1 MYNKEQLLNQI
12 NDIFEATGNERKATW
27 NVIDEWEAR
36 KQNRLLN
43 LLNQEL
49 YNKEQLLNQIND
61 IFEATGN
68 ERKATWNVIDEWEA
82 RKQNRLLNLL
92 NQELI
97 IEKEISFSK
106 PEDEIA
112 EEIYAARLPERIR
125 NAFRKE
131 FFNEDSNN
139 LNTSVVSHAAKLMLH
154 AVTGS
159 YALAQGKLDRDYIL
173 EKPLPGVKQTKFQK
187 GTKITRVL
195 RLLIDDKEELE
206 KILVEYSRFFNQAKE
221 KPLPGVKQTKF
232 QKGTKITRVLRLL
245 IDDKEELE
253 KILVEYSR
261 FFNQAKLKGTLCISI
276 HPIDYL
282 TASLNKC
289 NWRSCFNLVSGEWK
303 SSLGGLMASPYTMI
317 AYLKAKDDM
326 NYNGFVWNVW
336 NNKQWRT
343 YITINAGQNISHFHI
358 GKHYPYCNEELESQL
373 VSMMSDLLGGD
384 NKQWRTYITINAGQ
398 NISHFHIGKHYPYC
412 NEELESQLVSM
423 MSDLLGG
430 EFELRKDSYT
440 FYTEVDED
448 GFYDDGVENVY
459 ARVGLEELENNSIPV
474 AEDVMCLCCGDIYTN
489 CDSNTIYCDDCY
501 PSYYACCYECGELEN
516 NSIPVAEDVM
526 CLCCGDIYTNCDSNT
541 IYCDD
546 CYPSY
551 YACCYECGDRITH
564 DDVDNGYY
572 YYAEDTDRYFC
583 SCCGEGRVRYCE
595 CCGYDLE
602 ETPVH
607 EVKTEG
613 RTYPEYWCEDCID
626 KCIHTYDEEEEV
638 YIIKE

>member
-12 NDIFEATGNERKATW
+12 NDIFKATGNEREATW

-36 KQNRLLN
+36 KQN
-43 LLNQEL
+43 
-49 YNKEQLLNQIND
+49 K
-61 IFEATGN
+61 
-68 ERKATWNVIDEWEA
+68 
-82 RKQNRLLNLL
+82 LLNLL

-112 EEIYAARLPERIR
+112 DEIFAAKLPERIK

-139 LNTSVVSHAAKLMLH
+139 FNTSVVSHTAKLMLH
-154 AVTGS
+154 TVTGG

-173 EKPLPGVKQTKFQK
+173 
-187 GTKITRVL
+187 
-195 RLLIDDKEELE
+195 
-206 KILVEYSRFFNQAKE
+206 E

-326 NYNGFVWNVW
+326 DYNGFVW

-343 YITINAGQNISHFHI
+343 YITINAGQNIN
-358 GKHYPYCNEELESQL
+358 Y
-373 VSMMSDLLGGD
+373 
-384 NKQWRTYITINAGQ
+384 
-398 NISHFHIGKHYPYC
+398 FHIGKHYPYC

-430 EFELRKDSYT
+430 EFELCKDSYA

-501 PSYYACCYECGELEN
+501 PSHC
-516 NSIPVAEDVM
+516 
-526 CLCCGDIYTNCDSNT
+526 
-541 IYCDD
+541 
-546 CYPSY
+546 
-551 YACCYECGDRITH
+551 ACCYECGDRITRL
-564 DDVDNGYY
+564 DVDNGEY
-572 YYAEDTDRYFC
+572 YYAEDTDSYYC
-583 SCCGEGRVRYCE
+583 SYCGEGRVRYCE

-607 EVKTEG
+607 EVQVEG
-613 RTYPEYWCEDCID
+613 RTYLEYWCEDCID
-626 KCIHTYDEEEEV
+626 KTIHTYDEEQEM

>member
-12 NDIFEATGNERKATW
+12 NDIFEATGNE
-27 NVIDEWEAR
+27 
-36 KQNRLLN
+36 KQ
-43 LLNQEL
+43 
-49 YNKEQLLNQIND
+49 
-61 IFEATGN
+61 AS
-68 ERKATWNVIDEWEA
+68 WNVIDEWEA

-112 EEIYAARLPERIR
+112 EEIYAARLPERIKK
-125 NAFRKE
+125 AFRKE

-139 LNTSVVSHAAKLMLH
+139 FNTSVISHAAELMLYT
-154 AVTGS
+154 VTSS
-159 YALAQGKLDRDYIL
+159 YALAQGKLDKDYIL
-173 EKPLPGVKQTKFQK
+173 
-187 GTKITRVL
+187 
-195 RLLIDDKEELE
+195 
-206 KILVEYSRFFNQAKE
+206 E

-326 NYNGFVWNVW
+326 DYNGFVWN
-336 NNKQWRT
+336 
-343 YITINAGQNISHFHI
+343 
-358 GKHYPYCNEELESQL
+358 
-373 VSMMSDLLGGD
+373 

-430 EFELRKDSYT
+430 EFELREDSYA

-459 ARVGLEELENNSIPV
+459 ARVGLV
-474 AEDVMCLCCGDIYTN
+474 
-489 CDSNTIYCDDCY
+489 
-501 PSYYACCYECGELEN
+501 ELEN

-551 YACCYECGDRITH
+551 YACCYECGDHITH

-572 YYAEDTDRYFC
+572 YYAEDTNNYYC
-583 SCCGEGRVRYCE
+583 SCCGEVRVRYCE
-595 CCGYDLE
+595 CCGCDFE

-607 EVKTEG
+607 EVKIEG
-613 RTYPEYWCEDCID
+613 KTYFYNWCEDCID